1 MIAIATAEDCV
12 QSLKTDVAGREA
24 TEICN
29 RLHRGR
35 QSQFLEARP
44 WPVLLPS
51 SSTTVELSRVKIQK
65 IVRFLTLAMALVF
78 VAPAC
83 REVAPAFG
91 PNIPF
96 AKQNADEFF
105 YSVGSRFTNIQRP
118 QRILRARQQFGHY
131 ALTPSG
137 VYNDTTIWLSIGPDS
152 ARLFGDEGHFSVDRY
167 IVNTALG
174 MAPPDA
180 LTESRETVRL
190 RRLSDNEYEWF
201 TNVEV
206 ALGRIGARNIADV
219 LAAALAAGEGKSS
232 AAIRANYTSSFPRTA
247 AALGRLFTIDTLRT
261 TTDNEGA
268 TTFEIAIKLT
278 PIILKESMPHYAA
291 YIDKYISKGKYRI
304 TLTDKTGAHWFDA
317 WAANYYMHFKLRSKN
332 GHFAPM
338 EGAVRPMPEN
348 LTIQLDMS
356 MKIMIFTVGWTEMM
370 GDFELINTPHE
381 RGWSMRFAKE
391 PNWHLPITVGTLLKS
406 PLRRPFQGQGI
417 PIRVSIRDNPG
428 SQTILNRRFTL
439 VVQESGI
446 LRFLNRLSG
455 TAVGDF
461 LGASER
467 EANRFNAD
475 TFRALRLDV
484 AALFQ

>member
-1 MIAIATAEDCV
+1 M
-12 QSLKTDVAGREA
+12 
-24 TEICN
+24 
-29 RLHRGR
+29 
-35 QSQFLEARP
+35 
-44 WPVLLPS
+44 
-51 SSTTVELSRVKIQK
+51 KIPNF
-65 IVRFLTLAMALVF
+65 VRFITLAAAMAAVL
-78 VAPAC
+78 AAC
-83 REVAPAFG
+83 REAAPAFG
-91 PNIPF
+91 PNIPL
-96 AKQNADEFF
+96 ARQNAEEFF

-152 ARLFGDEGHFSVDRY
+152 ARLFGDEGHFSIDRY
-167 IVNTALG
+167 VVTAALTNN
-174 MAPPDA
+174 PPNA
-180 LTESRETVRL
+180 LTESREIVRL
-190 RRLSDNEYEWF
+190 RKLSGNDYEWF

-206 ALGRIGARNIADV
+206 ALGRIAAKNIADV
-219 LAAALAAGEGKSS
+219 LAASLAAGEGKSS
-232 AAIRANYTSSFPRTA
+232 AAIRSNYTNAFPRTGA
-247 AALGRLFTIDTLRT
+247 TLGRLFTVDTLRAT
-261 TTDNEGA
+261 PDSDGA
-268 TTFEIAIKLT
+268 TTFDIAIKLT
-278 PIILKESMPHYAA
+278 PNILRESMPHYAA

-304 TLTDKTGAHWFDA
+304 TLGDKTGAHWFEA
-317 WAANYYMHFKLRSKN
+317 WAANYYMHFKVRSKG
-332 GHFAPM
+332 GHFAPL
-338 EGAVRPMPEN
+338 EGAVRPMPEA

-356 MKIMIFTVGWTEMM
+356 MKILIFTVGWTEMM
-370 GDFELINTPHE
+370 GDFELIDTPHE

-391 PNWHLPITVGTLLKS
+391 PNWHLPPTVGTLLKS

-428 SQTILNRRFTL
+428 AQTILNRRGSL

-475 TFRALRLDV
+475 AFRALRADV
-484 AALFQ
+484 GDLLK